1 MLDWGFWLWAIV
13 GVGLGFG
20 ISALGVFTVPASL
33 LIAFFLLTR
42 RNVRASAFGVL
53 VGIGAVL
60 LLIAYINRGGP
71 FNPRHWLIAGLVF
84 IAAGLIGQLLTSRST
99 ASRA

>member
-1 MLDWGFWLWAIV
+1 
-13 GVGLGFG
+13 
-20 ISALGVFTVPASL
+20 
-33 LIAFFLLTR
+33 
-42 RNVRASAFGVL
+42 VL

-84 IAAGLIGQLLTSRST
+84 IAAGLIGQLLTSRPT